1 MFNYYPLDTGRKLNV
16 HKTLRRRP
24 GRLLNVLCTFIL
36 RPVSRGILSL
46 VMSYYWSL
54 SLIDSNCTCDYVIAN
69 SLLYSLSS
77 VAIFHLII
85 ESKTTQPDQS
95 NKFTIPT
102 GKYNQTILANEP
114 CFVTPKHRL
123 LIGFYHLLKYE

>member
-1 MFNYYPLDTGRKLNV
+1 M
-16 HKTLRRRP
+16 
-24 GRLLNVLCTFIL
+24 
-36 RPVSRGILSL
+36 
-46 VMSYYWSL
+46 
-54 SLIDSNCTCDYVIAN
+54 AN
-69 SLLYSLSS
+69 WLLYSLSS

-114 CFVTPKHRL
+114 CFIVTPKHRL
-123 LIGFYHLLKYE
+123 LIGCYHLLKYE